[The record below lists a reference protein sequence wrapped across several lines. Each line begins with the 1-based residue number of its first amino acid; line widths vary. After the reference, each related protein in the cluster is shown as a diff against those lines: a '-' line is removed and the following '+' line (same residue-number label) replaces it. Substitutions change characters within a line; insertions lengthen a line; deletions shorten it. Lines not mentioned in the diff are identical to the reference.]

1 MRDSRIDSVRL
12 FCNLLIVIAHVYP
25 FMYLSRGAD
34 FWLCYFICRS
44 MALMA
49 IPALFVLSGYLLFKN
64 YDAVGY
70 KGKILSRILRLG
82 VPLLVW
88 DVIYIV
94 LYNLIG
100 LVSPSAD
107 NTVMRLGINTF
118 GGILN
123 QFSPSCN
130 LAIGPFWYVRA
141 VLILGLAAP
150 LYLWVYEHIHWSIL
164 LAVCIPLTFKFDN
177 VISSHYP
184 MYGISLFLLGGL
196 LSYKGIDMVEW
207 FTARRK
213 FLIPVGAIVICL
225 GFMRNVWTND
235 ISESCGI
242 VKFASVF
249 AIWCCADYIHMSLNK
264 SWIRSY
270 IMPVGFM
277 IYAAHT
283 FFAQTIV
290 HSVGKFVCEL
300 PIKFAPLGLLSMALC
315 FLLTVSICVTLWHMT
330 RKLCPQVLAILDGKM
345 SLSGYK

>member
-1 MRDSRIDSVRL
+1 M
-12 FCNLLIVIAHVYP
+12 AVYV
-25 FMYLSRGAD
+25 YSRGGGVG
-34 FWLCYFICRS
+34 FWLCYFLARS
-44 MALMA
+44 LALTAM
-49 IPALFVLSGYLLFKN
+49 PALFLLSGYLLLRN
-64 YDAVGY
+64 YEAVGY
-70 KGKILSRILRLG
+70 KGKMLSRTLRLG

-88 DVIYIV
+88 DLIYIA
-94 LYNLIG
+94 LYNLTS
-100 LVSPSAD
+100 LVSPSAN
-107 NTVMRLGINTF
+107 NTVVRLGINTVC
-118 GGILN
+118 GVLGQLD
-123 QFSPSCN
+123 PMCD
-130 LAIGPFWYVRA
+130 LTIGLFWYVRA
-141 VLILGLAAP
+141 VLILSIAAP
-150 LYLWVYEHIHWSIL
+150 LYRWVYEHIHWSIL
-164 LAVCIPLTFKFDN
+164 LAACIPMTFKFDN

-184 MYGISLFLLGGL
+184 MYGISLFWLGGL

-235 ISESCGI
+235 ISEPCGI

-270 IMPVGFM
+270 IMSVGFM

-300 PIKFAPLGLLSMALC
+300 PIKFAPLGLLSMTLC

-330 RKLCPQVLAILDGKM
+330 KKLCPQVLAILDGKM